1 MISYTEQA
9 VNGVPN
15 VLLLFFS
22 FLFLFQVN
30 KGGKSVSTF
39 HVSGNFYHL
48 SRIYGRFGFSYVW
61 FGAFFFSS
69 RNFLLHWG
77 YGVYLVC
84 TKGGFFHERDDVNDC
99 LYVHSLFCVYLCVC
113 LICVMYWGEYYCFGE

>member
-69 RNFLLHWG
+69 
-77 YGVYLVC
+77 LVISFFIGDMVFIWFVR
-84 TKGGFFHERDDVNDC
+84 KGGFF
-99 LYVHSLFCVYLCVC
+99 
-113 LICVMYWGEYYCFGE
+113 MKGMM